1 MDVIRKQMA
10 DSGFFVK
17 CVLSHCQ
24 ETHMIPELFL
34 DPKGPLS
41 QTWRNFDSV
50 WALLTP
56 EELEETLAI
65 WKKKVEDGSK
75 QILSWGKQFECV
87 LQCLGASSILV

>member
-1 MDVIRKQMA
+1 MFNAQFNTCCANEDPLFIFFRYAPMDVIRKQMA

-41 QTWRNFDSV
+41 QTWRNFDR
-50 WALLTP
+50 
-56 EELEETLAI
+56 
-65 WKKKVEDGSK
+65 
-75 QILSWGKQFECV
+75 
-87 LQCLGASSILV
+87 